1 MDNTAFTEI
10 NETCILYQT
19 FLSEIPYEPGLVSN
33 MLLKNILIKGD
44 RSAGKSHLIGRIIEE
59 YSPGKKLAG
68 FITEKKDSGLVSLR
82 AWDNFEF
89 LDTGD
94 SLTVFDTK
102 DGRVRKDA
110 FETLGVWS
118 IERAQKLADL
128 MIFDELG
135 RFEQDCPGFIN
146 AVHEALDHEKPVFA
160 ALKNE
165 ENPFLK
171 SIVER
176 DDIVLFNLRVENR
189 DRIRTEV
196 ISILDGALD

>member
-1 MDNTAFTEI
+1 M
-10 NETCILYQT
+10 
-19 FLSEIPYEPGLVSN
+19 
-33 MLLKNILIKGD
+33 MLKNILIKGD
-44 RSAGKSHLIGRIIEE
+44 RSAGKSHLTGRIIEE

-82 AWDNFEF
+82 AWDNFEL
-89 LDTGD
+89 LDTGA
-94 SLTVFDTK
+94 SMTVFDMK

-118 IERAQKLADL
+118 IKRAQKLADL

-146 AVHEALDHEKPVFA
+146 AVHAALDHEKPVLA

-171 SIVER
+171 SLVER
-176 DDIVLFNLRVENR
+176 DDILLFNLRVDNR
-189 DRIRTEV
+189 DRTHTEV
-196 ISILDGALD
+196 VSILDGVLD